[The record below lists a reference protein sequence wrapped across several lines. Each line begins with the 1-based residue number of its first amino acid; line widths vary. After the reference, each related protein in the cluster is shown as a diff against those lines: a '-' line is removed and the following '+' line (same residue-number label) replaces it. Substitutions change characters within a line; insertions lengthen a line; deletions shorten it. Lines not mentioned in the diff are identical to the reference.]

1 MSGPSTNRWH
11 ERRIE
16 RGEVVKGGYFVF
28 RRGETT
34 GRVKINPAKLPF
46 EHGTLEAAMAEAK
59 RLAHG
64 SPLIEFSVFQ
74 QVATVQV
81 HGAQEDVKR

>member
-1 MSGPSTNRWH
+1 MSSDSNTRWH
-11 ERRIE
+11 ERRLA

-46 EHGTLEAAMAEAK
+46 EHGTLEAAMGEAK
-59 RLAHG
+59 RLAHAN
-64 SPLIEFSVFQ
+64 PLIEFSVLQ
-74 QVATVQV
+74 QVATVMV
-81 HGAQEDVKR
+81 HGAEEDVAT